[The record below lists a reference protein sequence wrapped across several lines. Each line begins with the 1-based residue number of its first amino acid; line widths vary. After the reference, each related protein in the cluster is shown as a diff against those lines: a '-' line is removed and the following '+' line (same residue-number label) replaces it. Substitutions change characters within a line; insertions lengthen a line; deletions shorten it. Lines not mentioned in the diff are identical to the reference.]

1 MKVGLPM
8 WLPIAALLIA
18 AVAARAQGVDPLP
31 PETRIVSVSGAAAPT
46 EETFTIATAQDLVA
60 TLTDLQT
67 PGALS
72 SASVVVTQGAAIVG
86 MATMASPATTATVSL
101 PGAVGVYT
109 LRVIGTPNTTFNV
122 GTFSVCVAPKST
134 PTACI
139 QSASTSGNITLQ
151 SAPTDPTVSTAITT
165 LTVTTGGSY
174 TFTYA
179 DAQFPVA
186 LVPQSTGG
194 TVNLALFQGSTLI
207 AAPIPV
213 SPATI
218 ALTPGTYTL
227 FAVAQA
233 DPTVKAG
240 LYGITISGPPGVAP
254 LLNSGFPVGVLSPA
268 SQPSNP
274 SAQTLTLK
282 VTDFAFP
289 TALASAS
296 AIATSGA
303 TTLGTAAVGVAG
315 GTSSFMA
322 SAGPLQVW
330 SYAAAGTGAGTYEV
344 DLTAPSGSLLQ
355 TASGV
360 NNGSSLA
367 YGFVS
372 PTPVVA
378 GTFKA
383 TATDFEFP
391 AALQGLQFAV
401 AQNGAILQTAS
412 AAGTLSF
419 TAAAGPVVLLVDA
432 TTPTSGNGMFDV
444 NVATTATVPQIVFD
458 QTQGVSATGV
468 FTTQTI
474 NLGTSGNFDVILTDL
489 QFPAKF
495 QNLALVVSNDG
506 AVLGKIYGGGTFT
519 ISASPGAYQLNFIAM
534 PGANAAGVQQQY
546 GLYGVQIT
554 NSLPVVTL
562 TASPT
567 TVVTG
572 AATTLSWTTS
582 YATSCTG
589 SGGTFTG
596 NQVTGSG
603 MTSVSVTATTTYT
616 LTCTGPGGSAMQ
628 SVVVTATTAPA
639 KSGGGGEIDLIL
651 AGLLG
656 MLALARIIKTKRPG
670 SAVKAALMFNRQ
682 KMSSHQ

>member
-1 MKVGLPM
+1 MKVGLPK
-8 WLPIAALLIA
+8 WLPSAVLLIPA
-18 AVAARAQGVDPLP
+18 LVAHAQTADPLP
-31 PETRIVSVSGAAAPT
+31 PETRIVSSSGAAAPT

-67 PGALS
+67 PAALS
-72 SASVVVTQGAAIVG
+72 GASVVVTQGAAIVG
-86 MATMASPATTATVSL
+86 MATLASPATTATVTL

-109 LRVIGTPNTTFNV
+109 LRVIGTPNSTFNV

-134 PTACI
+134 LTACI
-139 QSASTSGNITLQ
+139 QNASISGNITVQ
-151 SAPTDPTVSTAITT
+151 SAPADPTVSTTTTT
-165 LTVTTGGSY
+165 LTVTTSGAY

-179 DAQFPVA
+179 DEQFPVA
-186 LVPQSTGG
+186 LAVAPSF
-194 TVNLALFQGSTLI
+194 ALFQGSTQI
-207 AAPIPV
+207 AVPIPA

-218 ALTPGTYTL
+218 TLNPGTYTL
-227 FAVAQA
+227 FAIAQA

-240 LYGITISGPPGVAP
+240 LYGITISGPSGVAS
-254 LLNSGFPVGVLSPA
+254 LVNSAFPVGLLSPA
-268 SQPSNP
+268 SQPNNP

-289 TALASAS
+289 TALGSAS
-296 AIATSGA
+296 AIATSGG
-303 TTLGTAAVGVAG
+303 TILGTASSGAAG

-330 SYAAAGTGAGTYEV
+330 TYGAAGTGAGTYEV

-367 YGFVS
+367 YAYVS
-372 PTPVVA
+372 PNPLVA

-391 AALQGLQFAV
+391 AALTGLQFAV
-401 AQNGAILQTAS
+401 AQNGAILQMAS
-412 AAGTLSF
+412 AAGTVSF

-432 TTPTSGNGMFDV
+432 MTPTGGNGMFDV
-444 NVATTATVPQIVFD
+444 NVATSATVPQIVFD
-458 QTQGVSATGV
+458 QTQGVSVSGV

-474 NLGTSGNFDVILTDL
+474 NLGTSGNFDVTLTDL

-534 PGANAAGVQQQY
+534 PGATTAGVQQQY
-546 GLYGVQIT
+546 GLYGMQIT
-554 NSLPVVTL
+554 NSPPVVTL
-562 TASPT
+562 TASPM
-567 TVVTG
+567 TVAAG
-572 AATTLSWTTS
+572 AITKLSWTTS
-582 YATSCTG
+582 YATACTA

-603 MTSVSVTATTTYT
+603 MTSVSVAATTTYT
-616 LTCTGPGGSAMQ
+616 LTCTGSGGSAMQ
-628 SVVVTATTAPA
+628 SVTVTVTAPPA
-639 KSGGGGEIDLIL
+639 KSGGGGGEIDLAL
-651 AGLLG
+651 VSLMG
-656 MLALARIIKTKRPG
+656 MLTLARIRKPNNQGR
-670 SAVKAALMFNRQ
+670 R
-682 KMSSHQ
+682 